1 MTTEGGQ
8 TSRFERICTTD
19 GQSLPLVVL
28 RPFVLLRSIS
38 LHFEYVN
45 KFGFPLL
52 LGGSLSLSLS
62 TSRTGGPRSFLLAQ
76 WRCYDTRGPL
86 LIATLCLGAGVRVPQ
101 RKVSQEN

>member
-62 TSRTGGPRSFLLAQ
+62 LRPVLAGPGLSC
-76 WRCYDTRGPL
+76 WHNGV
-86 LIATLCLGAGVRVPQ
+86 ATILEVLY
-101 RKVSQEN
+101 

>member
-1 MTTEGGQ
+1 MTTVGGQ

-52 LGGSLSLSLS
+52 LGGSLSFSLS
-62 TSRTGGPRSFLLAQ
+62 VPYWRAQVFLAG
-76 WRCYDTRGPL
+76 TMAL
-86 LIATLCLGAGVRVPQ
+86 LRY
-101 RKVSQEN
+101 